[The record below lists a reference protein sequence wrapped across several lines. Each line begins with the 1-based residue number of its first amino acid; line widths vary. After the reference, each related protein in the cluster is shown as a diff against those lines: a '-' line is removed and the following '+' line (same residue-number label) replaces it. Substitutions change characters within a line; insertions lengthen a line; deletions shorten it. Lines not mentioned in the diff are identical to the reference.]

1 MRYIKKIA
9 TFAPDKTVN
18 IKKRRNYI
26 IYLLTYYYIN
36 MKKRLLL
43 QLLAVGFAMSSYADY
58 NVGDYIY
65 SATAKYKITGE
76 NLVTNGAF
84 NVGDGTEGWTNELGD
99 AINGKVWGVE
109 TGVGP
114 NGENAMV
121 SLGASNDSTQFLH
134 NVWQLQPGLY
144 TISYWVKSPE
154 VASSSITEGS
164 TNYVN
169 FFLNDTGDN
178 TITTAV
184 AASAPML
191 TEWNQ
196 VVMTVEATAESYL
209 VFMANNVATDVLFT
223 NFEIHQAVE
232 VYDTRIAARY
242 INYVDRVLNEPDF
255 QSQAGDVL
263 DKLDL
268 LREALAAEPEDGAEL
283 TSLIDEFDQEYQLFL
298 DGVAGNAVGTK
309 IDGTAV
315 TRYLTDWSTWGYYN
329 WNNMTTR
336 NTWTFE
342 GGRWG
347 FSPNDESLERP
358 AEDGYVASAGIQI
371 SYDLTDV
378 GVRIADNSFNNT
390 SIRSGRFMFSIE
402 AQAVSSANKGAPYGS
417 NNSVV
422 IAGPRMWM
430 GDRENPTVFENDTL
444 SDYYWKTFYIIG
456 DIYEGTDIQAGF
468 IFPNIEGGK
477 GGRYSL
483 RNPQFR
489 IIGKSQD
496 EVDHLYAFD
505 QLVVQKNALKARIDS
520 AQMINSY
527 TQAAGY
533 PWGHSTLQAAIDT
546 YTSVYSALLSVV
558 DENGNEVNPGGVSL
572 EYKDEILQA
581 VRDMNSAISAYYTT
595 NRAYQ
600 TLVADLA
607 ICNQSYNA
615 AKNASGDKP
624 TFKAVIDEAQGMV
637 DATTTDA
644 DEVDAF
650 NEMDDRLLTAKEE
663 FEKSSASRANPAN
676 LYVKNKNLNFES
688 WTSKTTYSSDQTVNG
703 WEFTIGTDGKQ
714 WDITMNSNYESGRR
728 ASIWRGTSVGPNG
741 RARQTITI
749 TTPGVYEFG
758 SSAFSA
764 EYGDGAHW
772 SEYMAIATICGSI
785 LDWDTFENA
794 PVDTLYH
801 PNVRLFFGP
810 EGATNDSITLTK
822 CSPAD
827 YLKNPNTDALVYT
840 RESAMKYA
848 VIYVKTSNE
857 EETLEFGLEAFE
869 NGATA
874 GASTFGFGD
883 NHLHYLGGVDA
894 YTADLDADL
903 DAEMAKAKALIDQ
916 YSYDETVGW
925 IVYKL
930 MRLVGDEKYPWAEGL
945 GYTAPSTLQEKQNVY
960 LTLIEYENML
970 QYALDPS
977 TIGTQGIKEMAAEQP
992 ARVER
997 QGVYTINGV
1006 RMNGKALKPGLYI
1019 VNGKKV
1025 LVK

>member
-1 MRYIKKIA
+1 
-9 TFAPDKTVN
+9 
-18 IKKRRNYI
+18 
-26 IYLLTYYYIN
+26 

-43 QLLAVGFAMSSYADY
+43 QLLAVGFAVSSYADY
-58 NVGDYIY
+58 NVGDFIY
-65 SATAKYKITGE
+65 SPTAKYKISGE

-99 AINGKVWGVE
+99 VIDGATWGVE
-109 TGVGP
+109 AAAGP
-114 NGENAMV
+114 NGENV
-121 SLGASNDSTQFLH
+121 IKSLGATADEGKTLH
-134 NVWQLQPGLY
+134 NVWQLQPGFY
-144 TISYWVKSPE
+144 TVSYWVKSPE

-184 AASAPML
+184 ATSAPML
-191 TEWNQ
+191 TGWNQ

-255 QSQAGDVL
+255 QSQASDVL
-263 DKLDL
+263 GMLDML
-268 LREALAAEPEDGAEL
+268 KEALAAEPEDGAEL
-283 TSLIDEFDQEYQLFL
+283 TSLIDEFDQQYQLFL

-315 TRYLTDWSTWGYYN
+315 TRYLTDWSTWTYNN

-358 AEDGYVASAGIQI
+358 AEDGYVASAGVQI

-402 AQAVSSANKGAPYGS
+402 AQAVSSANKSAPYGS

-533 PWGHSTLQAAIDT
+533 PWGHSTLQAAIDNGSSI
-546 YTSVYSALLSVV
+546 YNDLLGVV
-558 DENGNEVNPGGVSL
+558 DANGNEVNPGRVSL

-581 VRDMNSAISAYYTT
+581 VRDMNSAISAYYST

-624 TFKAVIDEAQGMV
+624 TFKAVIDEAQGMIN
-637 DATTTDA
+637 ATTTDA

-676 LYVKNKNLNFES
+676 LYVKGKNLNFES
-688 WTSKTTYSSDQTVNG
+688 WTSKSTYSSDRTGENAVNG
-703 WEFTIGTDGKQ
+703 WNITIGTDGKQ
-714 WDITMNSNYESGRR
+714 WDIQPHDAYLLGGR

-741 RARQTITI
+741 RMQQTITL
-749 TTPGVYEFG
+749 TTPGVYEFR
-758 SSAFSA
+758 SRAFSA

-772 SEYMAIATICGSI
+772 SEYMAIANICGSDFDPI
-785 LDWDTFENA
+785 EFIDT
-794 PVDTLYH
+794 PVDTVYH

-810 EGATNDSITLTK
+810 EGAVNDSITLTK
-822 CSPAD
+822 CAPAD
-827 YLKNPNTDALVYT
+827 YLRNPETDALVYT
-840 RESAMKYA
+840 RESPMEYSVLYFK
-848 VIYVKTSNE
+848 SSSE
-857 EETLEFGLEAFE
+857 PETVEFGLEAFE

-883 NHLHYLGGVDA
+883 NRLYYLGPEAA
-894 YTADLDADL
+894 YTTDTEADYA
-903 DAEMAKAKALIDQ
+903 AEVAKAKELIAQ
-916 YSYDETVGW
+916 YGRDHETVGW
-925 IVYKL
+925 IVVKM
-930 MRLVGDEKYPWAEGL
+930 MRLVGDSNYPWAEGL
-945 GYTAPSTLQEKQNVY
+945 GYTAPQTLQEKQNIF
-960 LTLIEYENML
+960 LSLIELERMIRYT
-970 QYALDPS
+970 LDPQQIVIES
-977 TIGTQGIKEMAAEQP
+977 GIFEMPAENSVR
-992 ARVER
+992 AER
-997 QGVYTINGV
+997 QGVYNLNGV
-1006 RMNGKALKPGLYI
+1006 RMNANSLPRGLYI
-1019 VNGKKV
+1019 INGKKV